1 MNEECRS
8 AICAYYF
15 KWLIKSARN
24 ICLLSGEWFLLRLIY
39 LINMKSKNGMR
50 QAVPFDVLTCSWSKC
65 HRNVAPDV
73 PARGAYGK
81 SRMEATL

>member
-1 MNEECRS
+1 MKNAEVLF
-8 AICAYYF
+8 AHDFF
-15 KWLIKSARN
+15 KYRIKSARN
-24 ICLLSGEWFLLRLIY
+24 IYLLSGEWPLLCLIY
-39 LINMKSKNGMR
+39 LINMKSNNGMR
-50 QAVPFDVLTCSWSKC
+50 QGVPFDVLTCSWSKC